1 MIVINLLSK
10 NEMVVVREIAQIT
23 WPITYREILS
33 SEQLDFMFEWMYNL
47 ETLQNQVEEGQ
58 LYYVLKENEKPLGFI
73 GLELFTTEKNELKI
87 QKIYVLPDNQGKG
100 VGRKLIEKAVEIAQ
114 KKGIENV
121 ILNVNRFNKA
131 VSFYQ
136 KLGFKISSEVNIDI
150 GKGYLMEDYIM
161 NYTIK

>member
-1 MIVINLLSK
+1 MIAIDLLSK

-33 SEQLDFMFEWMYNL
+33 SEQLDYMFEWMYNL

-58 LYYVLKENEKPLGFI
+58 LFYVLKENGKPLGFI
-73 GLELFTTEKNELKI
+73 GLELLTTKKNEIKI
-87 QKIYVLPDNQGKG
+87 QKIYVLPDAQGKG
-100 VGRKLIEKAVEIAQ
+100 VGRKLIEKAIEIAQ
-114 KKGIENV
+114 ESGIENV

-136 KLGFKISSEVNIDI
+136 KIGFKITSEVNIDI

-161 NYTIK
+161 TLEL

>member
-1 MIVINLLSK
+1 
-10 NEMVVVREIAQIT
+10 MVVVREIAQIT

-33 SEQLDFMFEWMYNL
+33 SEQLDYMFEWMYNL

-58 LYYVLKENEKPLGFI
+58 LFYVLKENGKPLGFI
-73 GLELFTTEKNELKI
+73 GIELFSSKKNDLKI
-87 QKIYVLPDNQGKG
+87 QKIYVLPDAQGKG
-100 VGRKLIEKAVEIAQ
+100 VGKKLIEKAIEIAQ
-114 KKGIENV
+114 EKGIEQV

-136 KLGFKISSEVNIDI
+136 KLDFKITSEVNIDI

>member
-33 SEQLDFMFEWMYNL
+33 SEQLDYMFEWMYNL

-58 LYYVLKENEKPLGFI
+58 LFYVLKENGKPLGFI
-73 GLELFTTEKNELKI
+73 GIELFSSKTNDLKI
-87 QKIYVLPDNQGKG
+87 QKIYVLPDAQGKG
-100 VGRKLIEKAVEIAQ
+100 VGKKLIEKAIEIAQ
-114 KKGIENV
+114 EKGIEQV

-136 KLGFKISSEVNIDI
+136 KIGFKISSEVNIDI

>member
-1 MIVINLLSK
+1 MIAISLLSK
-10 NEMVVVREIAQIT
+10 NEMFVVREIAQIT

-33 SEQLDFMFEWMYNL
+33 SEQLDYMFEWMYNL

-58 LYYVLKENEKPLGFI
+58 LFYVLKENGKPLGFI
-73 GLELFTTEKNELKI
+73 GIELFSSEKNDLKI
-87 QKIYVLPDNQGKG
+87 QKIYVLPDAQGKG
-100 VGRKLIEKAVEIAQ
+100 VGKKLIEKAIEIAQ
-114 KKGIENV
+114 EKGIEQV

>member
-1 MIVINLLSK
+1 MIAINLLSK

-33 SEQLDFMFEWMYNL
+33 SEQLDYMFEWMYNL

-58 LYYVLKENEKPLGFI
+58 LFYVLKENGKPLGFI
-73 GLELFTTEKNELKI
+73 GIELFSSKKNDLKI
-87 QKIYVLPDNQGKG
+87 QKIYVLPDAQGKG
-100 VGRKLIEKAVEIAQ
+100 VGKKLIEKAIEIAQ
-114 KKGIENV
+114 EKGIEQV

-136 KLGFKISSEVNIDI
+136 KLDFKITSEVNVDI

>member
-1 MIVINLLSK
+1 MIAINLLSK

-23 WPITYREILS
+23 WPIAYREILS
-33 SEQLDFMFEWMYNL
+33 SEQLGHMFEWMYNL
-47 ETLQNQVEEGQ
+47 DTLQNLVEEGQ
-58 LYYVLKENEKPLGFI
+58 LFYVLKENEKPLGFI
-73 GLELFTTEKNELKI
+73 GLELFTPKKNELKI

-100 VGRKLIEKAVEIAQ
+100 VGRKLIEKALEIAQ
-114 KKGIENV
+114 EKGIEQI

-136 KLGFKISSEVNIDI
+136 KLGFKIITEVNIDI

-161 NYTIK
+161 NYKVI

>member
-33 SEQLDFMFEWMYNL
+33 SEQLDYMFEWMYNL
-47 ETLQNQVEEGQ
+47 ETIQNQVEEGQ
-58 LYYVLKENEKPLGFI
+58 LFYVLKDNEKPLGFI

-87 QKIYVLPDNQGKG
+87 QKIYVLPSAQGKG
-100 VGRKLIEKAVEIAQ
+100 IGRKLIEKAVEIAQ
-114 KKGIENV
+114 EKGIENV

-136 KLGFKISSEVNIDI
+136 KLGFKITSEVNIDI

>member
-1 MIVINLLSK
+1 MIAINLLSK

-33 SEQLDFMFEWMYNL
+33 SEQLDYMFEWMYNL

-58 LYYVLKENEKPLGFI
+58 LFYVLKENGKPLGFI
-73 GLELFTTEKNELKI
+73 GIELFSSEKNDLKI
-87 QKIYVLPDNQGKG
+87 QKIYVLPDAQGKG
-100 VGRKLIEKAVEIAQ
+100 VGKKLIEKAIEIAQ
-114 KKGIENV
+114 EKGIEQV

-131 VSFYQ
+131 VSFYK
-136 KLGFKISSEVNIDI
+136 KLDFKITSEVNIDI

>member
-1 MIVINLLSK
+1 
-10 NEMVVVREIAQIT
+10 MVVVREIAQIT

-33 SEQLDFMFEWMYNL
+33 SEQLDYMFEWMYNL

-58 LYYVLKENEKPLGFI
+58 LFYVLKENGRPLGFI
-73 GLELFTTEKNELKI
+73 GMELLTPEKNEIKI
-87 QKIYVLPDNQGKG
+87 QKIYVLPYNQGKG
-100 VGRKLIEKAVEIAQ
+100 VGRKLIEKAIEIAQ
-114 KKGIENV
+114 ESGIENV

-136 KLGFKISSEVNIDI
+136 KIGFKITSEVNIDI

-161 NYTIK
+161 TLKL

>member
-1 MIVINLLSK
+1 MIAISLLSK
-10 NEMVVVREIAQIT
+10 NEMFVVREIAQIT

-33 SEQLDFMFEWMYNL
+33 SEQLDYMFEWMYNL

-58 LYYVLKENEKPLGFI
+58 LFYVLKENGKPLGFI
-73 GLELFTTEKNELKI
+73 GIELFSSEKNDLKI
-87 QKIYVLPDNQGKG
+87 QKIYVLPDAQGKG
-100 VGRKLIEKAVEIAQ
+100 VGKKLIEKAIEIAQ
-114 KKGIENV
+114 EKGIEQV

-131 VSFYQ
+131 VSFYK
-136 KLGFKISSEVNIDI
+136 KLDFKITSEVNIDI

>member
-1 MIVINLLSK
+1 MIAIDLLSK

-33 SEQLDFMFEWMYNL
+33 SEQLDYMFEWMYNL

-58 LYYVLKENEKPLGFI
+58 LFYVLKENGKPLGFI
-73 GLELFTTEKNELKI
+73 GIELFSSEKNDLKI
-87 QKIYVLPDNQGKG
+87 QKIYVLPDAQGKG
-100 VGRKLIEKAVEIAQ
+100 VGKKLIEKAIEIAQ
-114 KKGIENV
+114 EKGIEQV

-131 VSFYQ
+131 VSFYK
-136 KLGFKISSEVNIDI
+136 KLDFKITSEVNIDI

>member
-1 MIVINLLSK
+1 MIAIDLLSK
-10 NEMVVVREIAQIT
+10 NDMVVVREIAQIT

-33 SEQLDFMFEWMYNL
+33 SEQLDYMFEWMYNL

-58 LYYVLKENEKPLGFI
+58 LFYVLKENGKPLGFI
-73 GLELFTTEKNELKI
+73 GIELFSSEKNDLKI
-87 QKIYVLPDNQGKG
+87 QKIDVLPDAQGKG
-100 VGRKLIEKAVEIAQ
+100 VGKKLIEKAIEIAQ
-114 KKGIENV
+114 EKGIEQV

-131 VSFYQ
+131 VSFYK
-136 KLGFKISSEVNIDI
+136 KLDFKITSEVNIDI

>member
-58 LYYVLKENEKPLGFI
+58 LFYVLKENGNPLGFI
-73 GLELFTTEKNELKI
+73 GLELLTLEKNDLKI
-87 QKIYVLPDNQGKG
+87 QKIYVLPNAQGKG

-114 KKGIENV
+114 KKGIEHV

-136 KLGFKISSEVNIDI
+136 KLGFKITSEVNIDI

>member
-1 MIVINLLSK
+1 MIAINLLSK

-33 SEQLDFMFEWMYNL
+33 SEQLDYMFEWMYNL

-58 LYYVLKENEKPLGFI
+58 LFYVLKENGKPLGFI
-73 GLELFTTEKNELKI
+73 GLELLTTKKNEIKI
-87 QKIYVLPDNQGKG
+87 QKIYVLPYNQGKG
-100 VGRKLIEKAVEIAQ
+100 VGRKLIEKAIEIAQ
-114 KKGIENV
+114 ESGIENV

-136 KLGFKISSEVNIDI
+136 KIGFKITSEVNIDI

-161 NYTIK
+161 TLEL

>member
-1 MIVINLLSK
+1 M
-10 NEMVVVREIAQIT
+10 
-23 WPITYREILS
+23 
-33 SEQLDFMFEWMYNL
+33 
-47 ETLQNQVEEGQ
+47 
-58 LYYVLKENEKPLGFI
+58 
-73 GLELFTTEKNELKI
+73 
-87 QKIYVLPDNQGKG
+87 LPDAQGKG

-114 KKGIENV
+114 EKGIENV

>member
-1 MIVINLLSK
+1 
-10 NEMVVVREIAQIT
+10 MVVVREIAQIT

-33 SEQLDFMFEWMYNL
+33 SEQLDYMFEWMYNL
-47 ETLQNQVEEGQ
+47 ENLQNQVEEGQ
-58 LYYVLKENEKPLGFI
+58 LFYVLKENEKPLGFI

-87 QKIYVLPDNQGKG
+87 QKIYVLPGAQGKG
-100 VGRKLIEKAVEIAQ
+100 IGRKLIEKAVEIA
-114 KKGIENV
+114 KEKGIENV

>member
-47 ETLQNQVEEGQ
+47 ETLQNQVEDGQ
-58 LYYVLKENEKPLGFI
+58 LFYVLKENEKPLGFI
-73 GLELFTTEKNELKI
+73 GLELFTPEKNELKI
-87 QKIYVLPDNQGKG
+87 QKIYVLPDNQAKG

-114 KKGIENV
+114 EKGIENV

-136 KLGFKISSEVNIDI
+136 KLGFKITSEVNIDI
-150 GKGYLMEDYIM
+150 GQGYLMEDYIM

>member
-1 MIVINLLSK
+1 MIAINLLSK

-33 SEQLDFMFEWMYNL
+33 SEQLDYMFEWMYNL

-58 LYYVLKENEKPLGFI
+58 LFYVLKENGKPLGFI
-73 GLELFTTEKNELKI
+73 GIELFSSKKNDLKI
-87 QKIYVLPDNQGKG
+87 QKIYVLPDAQGKG
-100 VGRKLIEKAVEIAQ
+100 VGKKLIEKAIEIAQ
-114 KKGIENV
+114 EKGIEQV

-136 KLGFKISSEVNIDI
+136 KLDFKITSEVNIDI

>member
-1 MIVINLLSK
+1 MIAINLLSK

-33 SEQLDFMFEWMYNL
+33 SEQLDYMFEWMYNL

-58 LYYVLKENEKPLGFI
+58 LFYVLKENGKPLGFI
-73 GLELFTTEKNELKI
+73 GIELFSSKKNDLKI
-87 QKIYVLPDNQGKG
+87 QKIYVLPDAQGKG
-100 VGRKLIEKAVEIAQ
+100 VGKKLIEKAIEIAQ
-114 KKGIENV
+114 EKGIEQV

>member
-33 SEQLDFMFEWMYNL
+33 AEQLDYMFEWMYNL
-47 ETLQNQVEEGQ
+47 ETLQNQVEDGQ
-58 LYYVLKENEKPLGFI
+58 LFYVLKENEKPLGFI

-87 QKIYVLPDNQGKG
+87 QKIYVLPDAQGKG

-114 KKGIENV
+114 EKGIENV

>member
-33 SEQLDFMFEWMYNL
+33 SEQLDYMFEWMYNL

-58 LYYVLKENEKPLGFI
+58 LFYVLKENGKPLGFI
-73 GLELFTTEKNELKI
+73 GIELFSSKTNDLKI
-87 QKIYVLPDNQGKG
+87 QKIYVLPDAQGKG
-100 VGRKLIEKAVEIAQ
+100 VGKKLIEKAIEIAQ
-114 KKGIENV
+114 EKGIEQV

-136 KLGFKISSEVNIDI
+136 KLDFKITSEVNIDI